1 MDLFENF
8 SNNLK
13 HYLFKMKI
21 SQKEFARRVGVSATC
36 VTKWI
41 LKQHEPTLSNIVK
54 IIHVLDI
61 SFDDLIAN

>member
-1 MDLFENF
+1 MDLLENF

-13 HYLFKMKI
+13 QNLSKMKI

-41 LKQHEPTLSNIVK
+41 LKQHEPTLSNIIK
-54 IIHVLDI
+54 IMQVLDF

>member
-1 MDLFENF
+1 MDLLENF

-13 HYLFKMKI
+13 QNLSKMKI

-41 LKQHEPTLSNIVK
+41 LKQHEPTLSNIIK
-54 IIHVLDI
+54 IMQVLDI
-61 SFDDLIAN
+61 SFDDLMAN